1 MLFILERNSVG
12 QLIKDLKFVFI
23 INKYIQTIQ
32 GRPYLRIIIDA
43 RNTGSDGNH
52 HPRGLYTEVVY
63 PDGSSDGY
71 GPTQNI
77 YNNNTI

>member
-1 MLFILERNSVG
+1 MP
-12 QLIKDLKFVFI
+12 D
-23 INKYIQTIQ
+23 
-32 GRPYLRIIIDA
+32 
-43 RNTGSDGNH
+43 NTGGDSASATSTH